1 MDKDFSAG
9 GMALAAW
16 TLLHVLLV
24 HMRDT
29 GALTEQTRRDLLDRA
44 LRACEAAPM
53 ASDTKVLQ
61 DARRL
66 LEEWM

>member
-1 MDKDFSAG
+1 MSENISAE

-16 TLLHVLLV
+16 TLLNVLLV

-29 GALTEQTRRDLLDRA
+29 GALTAETRRDLLDRA
-44 LRACEAAPM
+44 LRACESAPLGDDAA
-53 ASDTKVLQ
+53 AVT

-66 LEEWM
+66 LEGWM